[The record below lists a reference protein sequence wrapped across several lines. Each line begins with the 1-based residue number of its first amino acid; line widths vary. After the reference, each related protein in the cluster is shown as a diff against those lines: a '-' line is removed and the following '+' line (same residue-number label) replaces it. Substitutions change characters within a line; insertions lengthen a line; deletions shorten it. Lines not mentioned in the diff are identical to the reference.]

1 MTPDPRGQGGTQL
14 LRRLHKPELSG
25 KEGAHPRSLSHG
37 WARLD
42 QAMNDKRGNDSARD
56 EDEAEFLVLVH
67 VAGPVGCSQIV
78 VMGTL
83 SAFAVGMTGS
93 GAGL

>member
-1 MTPDPRGQGGTQL
+1 MHISAGKN
-14 LRRLHKPELSG
+14 KPELSW
-25 KEGAHPRSLSHG
+25 EEVRHPCYLSYG

-42 QAMNDKRGNDSARD
+42 QAMNDKRGNDGAHD
-56 EDEAEFLVLVH
+56 EDEAEFLVLLH

-78 VMGTL
+78 VMGTF
-83 SAFAVGMTGS
+83 SASAMGVTGL

>member
-1 MTPDPRGQGGTQL
+1 
-14 LRRLHKPELSG
+14 
-25 KEGAHPRSLSHG
+25 
-37 WARLD
+37 
-42 QAMNDKRGNDSARD
+42 MNDKRGNDGARD

-83 SAFAVGMTGS
+83 SAFAVGATGS
-93 GAGL
+93 RAGL

>member
-1 MTPDPRGQGGTQL
+1 M
-14 LRRLHKPELSG
+14 
-25 KEGAHPRSLSHG
+25 SHG

-83 SAFAVGMTGS
+83 SAFAVGVTGL

>member
-1 MTPDPRGQGGTQL
+1 LVGVEEQ
-14 LRRLHKPELSG
+14 
-25 KEGAHPRSLSHG
+25 
-37 WARLD
+37 
-42 QAMNDKRGNDSARD
+42 MNDKRGNDGARD

-83 SAFAVGMTGS
+83 SAFAVGATGS
-93 GAGL
+93 RAGL

>member
-1 MTPDPRGQGGTQL
+1 MHISAGKN
-14 LRRLHKPELSG
+14 KPEFSW
-25 KEGAHPRSLSHG
+25 EEVRHPCYLTRG
-37 WARLD
+37 WSRLD
-42 QAMNDKRGNDSARD
+42 QAMNGKCGNDGAGD

-78 VMGTL
+78 VMGTF
-83 SAFAVGMTGS
+83 SAPAMGVTSS